1 VLDPFTNF
9 CAHRE
14 RTRQRR
20 SPEPV
25 PCGSY
30 HDYQDEAAKYAGD
43 DEPTY
48 PWVHVARIWWYLVL
62 PIASQKHPRTTATSI
77 TVSVMG
83 ELRLYAI
90 GIDEVRGMFGA
101 SPGVAAHLREVARRA
116 FAPPN
121 VEDRGGLLSKLGPI
135 FKRVPATPV
144 ISPTQP
150 EPHDVEVLLAGAYV
164 PPDRT
169 GATWRLLETL
179 VQGIAWGSTR
189 MALAAHQL
197 DDLDFALARGGVSA
211 SVGLRHLLN
220 STLSLNLVP
229 VQGLTVGWHPY
240 QKAVAM
246 SAAYRS
252 AMPGIKTDEQREMIN
267 SLTIWLDGFVP
278 WAQVA
283 ASLGRPVP
291 DLVGFWAV

>member
-1 VLDPFTNF
+1 
-9 CAHRE
+9 
-14 RTRQRR
+14 
-20 SPEPV
+20 
-25 PCGSY
+25 
-30 HDYQDEAAKYAGD
+30 
-43 DEPTY
+43 
-48 PWVHVARIWWYLVL
+48 
-62 PIASQKHPRTTATSI
+62 
-77 TVSVMG
+77 MG
-83 ELRLYAI
+83 ELRLYAV

-101 SPGVAAHLREVARRA
+101 SPQVAEHLREVARRA
-116 FAPPN
+116 FAPPA
-121 VEDRGGLLSKLGPI
+121 VEARSGLLSKLGPI

-189 MALAAHQL
+189 MSLTPQSL

-211 SVGLRHLLN
+211 SVGLHHLLN
-220 STLSLNLVP
+220 STMSLNLIP
-229 VQGLTVGWHPY
+229 VQGLTVGWHPHH
-240 QKAVAM
+240 KALAM
-246 SAAYRS
+246 AAAYRS
-252 AMPGIKTDEQREMIN
+252 AIQDIKTKEQREMIK
-267 SLTIWLDGFVP
+267 SLTSWLGGFLP

-291 DLVGFWAV
+291 DLVGFWAS

>member
-1 VLDPFTNF
+1 VSDRPVGSWGKDKT
-9 CAHRE
+9 A
-14 RTRQRR
+14 RTLTMK
-20 SPEPV
+20 V
-25 PCGSY
+25 PR
-30 HDYQDEAAKYAGD
+30 HAF
-43 DEPTY
+43 
-48 PWVHVARIWWYLVL
+48 H
-62 PIASQKHPRTTATSI
+62 SI

-101 SPGVAAHLREVARRA
+101 SPQVAEHLREVAHRA
-116 FAPPN
+116 FAPPT
-121 VEDRGGLLSKLGPI
+121 VEARSGLLSKLGPI

-189 MALAAHQL
+189 MGLTAPELN
-197 DDLDFALARGGVSA
+197 DLDFALARGGAPA

-220 STLSLNLVP
+220 STLSLNLIP
-229 VQGLTVGWHPY
+229 VSGLRVGWHSH

-246 SAAYRS
+246 AAAYRS
-252 AMPGIKTDEQREMIN
+252 ALR
-267 SLTIWLDGFVP
+267 
-278 WAQVA
+278 
-283 ASLGRPVP
+283 
-291 DLVGFWAV
+291 DLESAT

>member
-1 VLDPFTNF
+1 
-9 CAHRE
+9 
-14 RTRQRR
+14 
-20 SPEPV
+20 
-25 PCGSY
+25 
-30 HDYQDEAAKYAGD
+30 
-43 DEPTY
+43 
-48 PWVHVARIWWYLVL
+48 
-62 PIASQKHPRTTATSI
+62 
-77 TVSVMG
+77 MG

-90 GIDEVRGMFGA
+90 GIAEVRGMFGA
-101 SPGVAAHLREVARRA
+101 SPQVAEHLRAVAKQA
-116 FAPPN
+116 YAPRSTQGSPYPGG
-121 VEDRGGLLSKLGPI
+121 RGGLLSKLGPI

-189 MALAAHQL
+189 MALTAHEL
-197 DDLDFALARGGVSA
+197 SDLDFALARGGAPA

-220 STLSLNLVP
+220 STLSLSLNP
-229 VQGLTVGWHPY
+229 VSGLTVGWHPHD
-240 QKAVAM
+240 KAVAM
-246 SAAYRS
+246 AAAYRS
-252 AMPGIKTDEQREMIN
+252 AMAEIKSQEQREMIN
-267 SLTIWLDGFVP
+267 SLTIWLNGFAP

-291 DLVGFWAV
+291 DLVGFWAS

>member
-1 VLDPFTNF
+1 
-9 CAHRE
+9 
-14 RTRQRR
+14 
-20 SPEPV
+20 
-25 PCGSY
+25 
-30 HDYQDEAAKYAGD
+30 
-43 DEPTY
+43 
-48 PWVHVARIWWYLVL
+48 
-62 PIASQKHPRTTATSI
+62 
-77 TVSVMG
+77 MG

-101 SPGVAAHLREVARRA
+101 SPQVAEHLRAVAQRA
-116 FAPPN
+116 FAPPSM
-121 VEDRGGLLSKLGPI
+121 EGPHDHAGRGGLLSKLGPI

-164 PPDRT
+164 SPDRT

-189 MALAAHQL
+189 ISLTAQEL
-197 DDLDFALARGGVSA
+197 DDLDFALARGGASA

-220 STLSLNLVP
+220 STPSLNLIP
-229 VQGLTVGWHPY
+229 VSGLRVGWHPH

-246 SAAYRS
+246 AQAYRS
-252 AMPGIKTDEQREMIN
+252 AIAGIKNTEQRDMIN

-291 DLVGFWAV
+291 DLVGFWAS